1 MADVSEK
8 KFKKSI
14 YQYANY
20 RDFLNDYYS
29 NSKEVNKSFTFR
41 YFAKL
46 AGFGS
51 CGFFKL
57 ILQGKRNLAPEG
69 IEKIAKAL
77 NLNKEESFFFFN
89 LVLFNQAITQD
100 DKRLFADQLLKSRE
114 YKKLHP
120 LSEAQYSYFSKWYL
134 VSIRELAGLSTFQED
149 PEWIAQK
156 VKPEITV
163 PQAKKALEDLIKL
176 GLLKRDQNGKLVQAE
191 ANISTPDEVVSV
203 YLANYHVDMMSK
215 GQESIKRFPREKR
228 EISSVTF
235 GMSQENVRKIKE
247 IIYECRKKILDIT
260 TGDPQSNSVYQLNF
274 QLFPLAELDGENKEE
289 VKKDEA

>member
-1 MADVSEK
+1 MGEVSEK

-20 RDFLNDYYS
+20 RDFLNDYYL

-69 IEKIAKAL
+69 IEKISKAL
-77 NLNKEESFFFFN
+77 NLNKEESFFFLN
-89 LVLFNQAITQD
+89 LVLFNQAASRE
-100 DKRLFADQLLKSRE
+100 DKQLFADQLLKSRE

-120 LSEAQYSYFSKWYL
+120 LSEAQYSYFSKWYF
-134 VSIRELAGLSTFQED
+134 VSIRELAGLSDFKED
-149 PEWIAQK
+149 PEWISQR

-163 PQAKKALEDLIKL
+163 SQAKKALEDLIKL
-176 GLLKRDQNGKLVQAE
+176 GLLKRDETGKLIQSE
-191 ANISTPDEVVSV
+191 ANVATPDEVISV

-215 GQESIKRFPREKR
+215 AAESIKRFPREKR

-235 GMSQENVRKIKE
+235 GMSRENVRKIKE
-247 IIYECRKKILDIT
+247 IIYECRKKILEIT
-260 TGDPQSNSVYQLNF
+260 TGDPASNSVYQLNF
-274 QLFPLAELDGENKEE
+274 QLFPLAELGDEIERGD
-289 VKKDEA
+289 KKDET